1 MGTVLG
7 IYILIDNWLFWAALP
22 LTAAD
27 YTKTA
32 HVVLIRMKYILTVQ
46 GVQES
51 DFLILYT

>member
-1 MGTVLG
+1 MGKVLG

-32 HVVLIRMKYILTVQ
+32 HVVLIRMKYILTLQ